1 MRGRLFEISRA
12 PVNAMAGAREG
23 DETRRSFEVNVSQIS
38 LEGKVAV
45 VSGGSR
51 GIGAAS
57 ALALADAGADVIVAS
72 RKLPDLE
79 QVAEKVRAKGVRSM
93 ALVAHV
99 GKTEDSKNL
108 VEQVMDKFGRID
120 ILVNNA
126 GTNPYHGPLLEAE
139 EWAWDTTFNVNLRG
153 PFFLAQM
160 VAKVMKQQGGGS
172 MINTASV
179 ASFRPGDLNIYCV
192 TKAAYVMLTELMAKE
207 WGQWGIR
214 VNALAPGIIKTR
226 LSEILWKEP
235 AVGERAAQSLPL
247 LRLGEPEDVADVVVF
262 LASDLARYVTGVT
275 VAVDGG
281 QLLGVPT
288 YRSS

>member
-1 MRGRLFEISRA
+1 M
-12 PVNAMAGAREG
+12 N
-23 DETRRSFEVNVSQIS
+23 TCQIS

-51 GIGAAS
+51 GIGEAS
-57 ALALADAGADVIVAS
+57 ALALADAGADVVVAS

-79 QVAEKVRAKGVRSM
+79 RVAEEIRAKGVRSM

-108 VEQVMDKFGRID
+108 VEQVLGEFGRID

-160 VAKVMKQQGGGS
+160 VAKVMKQQGGGC

-247 LRLGEPEDVADVVVF
+247 LRLGEPEDVASVVVF
-262 LASDLARYVTGVT
+262 LASDLARYVTGAT
-275 VAVDGG
+275 IAVDGG
-281 QLLGVPT
+281 QLLGTPG
-288 YRSS
+288 YRGVEGKAAEA

>member
-1 MRGRLFEISRA
+1 MSTG
-12 PVNAMAGAREG
+12 
-23 DETRRSFEVNVSQIS
+23 IS
-38 LEGKVAV
+38 LKGKVAV

-51 GIGAAS
+51 GIGEAS
-57 ALALADAGADVIVAS
+57 ALALADAGADVVVAS

-79 QVAEKVRAKGVRSM
+79 QVAERIRAKGVKSM

-120 ILVNNA
+120 ILLNNA

-160 VAKVMKQQGGGS
+160 VAKVMREQGGGC

-179 ASFRPGDLNIYCV
+179 ASFRPGDLNIYCI
-192 TKAAYVMLTELMAKE
+192 TKAAYVMLTQLMAKE

-235 AVGERAAQSLPL
+235 AVGEAAAQSLPL

>member
-1 MRGRLFEISRA
+1 
-12 PVNAMAGAREG
+12 
-23 DETRRSFEVNVSQIS
+23 
-38 LEGKVAV
+38 
-45 VSGGSR
+45 
-51 GIGAAS
+51 
-57 ALALADAGADVIVAS
+57 
-72 RKLPDLE
+72 
-79 QVAEKVRAKGVRSM
+79 
-93 ALVAHV
+93 
-99 GKTEDSKNL
+99 
-108 VEQVMDKFGRID
+108 
-120 ILVNNA
+120 
-126 GTNPYHGPLLEAE
+126 LLEAE

-160 VAKVMKQQGGGS
+160 VAKVMREQGGGC
-172 MINTASV
+172 MINTTSV
-179 ASFRPGDLNIYCV
+179 ASFRPGDLNIYCI
-192 TKAAYVMLTELMAKE
+192 TKAAYVMLTQLMAKE

-235 AVGERAAQSLPL
+235 AVGEAAAQSLPL

>member
-1 MRGRLFEISRA
+1 M
-12 PVNAMAGAREG
+12 
-23 DETRRSFEVNVSQIS
+23 TTQIS

-57 ALALADAGADVIVAS
+57 ALALADAGADVVVTS

-79 QVAEKVRAKGVRSM
+79 QVAEKIRATGVRSM

-108 VEQVMDKFGRID
+108 VEQVMKEFGRID
-120 ILVNNA
+120 ILLNNA
-126 GTNPYHGPLLEAE
+126 GTNPYLGPLLGVE

-153 PFFLAQM
+153 PFFLAQL
-160 VAKVMKQQGGGS
+160 VARVMKDQGGGA
-172 MINTASV
+172 MINTVSV
-179 ASFRPGDLNIYCV
+179 ASFRAGELNIYTV
-192 TKAAYVMLTELMAKE
+192 TKAAYMMLTEIMAKE

-214 VNALAPGIIKTR
+214 VNAIAPGIIKTR
-226 LSEILWKEP
+226 LSEIQWKEP
-235 AVGERAAQSLPL
+235 EAAKRSESIMPL
-247 LRLGEPEDVADVVVF
+247 LRLGESEDCADVVVF

-275 VAVDGG
+275 LPVDGG
-281 QLLGVPT
+281 QLVGPPGHRGVEVPVPE
-288 YRSS
+288 SQK

>member
-1 MRGRLFEISRA
+1 MSTG
-12 PVNAMAGAREG
+12 
-23 DETRRSFEVNVSQIS
+23 IS
-38 LEGKVAV
+38 LKGKVAV

-51 GIGAAS
+51 GIGEAS
-57 ALALADAGADVIVAS
+57 ALALADAGADVVVAS

-79 QVAEKVRAKGVRSM
+79 QVAERIRAKGVKSM

-120 ILVNNA
+120 ILLNNA

-160 VAKVMKQQGGGS
+160 VAKVMREQGGGC
-172 MINTASV
+172 MINTTSV
-179 ASFRPGDLNIYCV
+179 ASFRPGDLNIYCI
-192 TKAAYVMLTELMAKE
+192 TKAAYVMLTQLMAKE

-235 AVGERAAQSLPL
+235 AVGEAAAQSLPL